1 MKRTLI
7 EIQDGQKQSDFEMDR
22 DGQRWTKKDN
32 NGKHGQRRTIMA
44 NMDKDEQKWTKMNK
58 NGQR

>member
-1 MKRTLI
+1 
-7 EIQDGQKQSDFEMDR
+7 MDNVR
-22 DGQRWTKKDN
+22 QRWANLNKDGQRWTKKDN